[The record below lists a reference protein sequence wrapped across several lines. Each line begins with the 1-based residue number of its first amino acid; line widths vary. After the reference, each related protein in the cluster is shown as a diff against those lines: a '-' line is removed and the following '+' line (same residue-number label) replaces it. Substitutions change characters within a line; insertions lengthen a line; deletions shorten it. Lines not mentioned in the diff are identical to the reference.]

1 MGSPWQ
7 WPRTLLPVIQ
17 GTRHTDFEHKLGE
30 EKWDRGPFVNIHLI
44 KILFF
49 FHAIFWLFPVILFL
63 KGECNVPP
71 KISVTL
77 KKKRKKKPTKQTNQ
91 QKKKPLWGPWR
102 KFYPFK
108 CISKLAIL
116 LYFVIFHRR
125 EKWSLHD
132 HIKEVWS
139 NRKTGASARTQPGCP
154 VARCSP
160 SGSTWQLLPIALGGS
175 DEVCVCQVPATG
187 SSQCVETILS
197 MHRQRGTGSSK
208 NIAIQENYYFHTW
221 NVMSGF
227 PFVRHA
233 KLYALL
239 CFYWV

>member
-1 MGSPWQ
+1 MKKNG
-7 WPRTLLPVIQ
+7 I
-17 GTRHTDFEHKLGE
+17 E
-30 EKWDRGPFVNIHLI
+30 GPLSISIWSKF
-44 KILFF
+44 FF

-77 KKKRKKKPTKQTNQ
+77 KKEKKNPTKQTNQ
-91 QKKKPLWGPWR
+91 QQQKKPLWGPWR

-154 VARCSP
+154 VASCSP

-175 DEVCVCQVPATG
+175 DEVCVCVKCRQPEVPSVWKPSCLCTG
-187 SSQCVETILS
+187 REALGLQRISLSKKIITFIHGTLWADFPLYAMLSS
-197 MHRQRGTGSSK
+197 MHFCAFIEYK
-208 NIAIQENYYFHTW
+208 NRSPLKFCFKFTK
-221 NVMSGF
+221 
-227 PFVRHA
+227 
-233 KLYALL
+233 KLLVCEILL
-239 CFYWV
+239 